1 VRDPYGGHGEIMNVV
16 EGSLELQAKD
26 CERARENKR
35 YYNISEARYCREVC
49 RFNKNGV
56 CQWEK

>member
-1 VRDPYGGHGEIMNVV
+1 LKVG
-16 EGSLELQAKD
+16 EGSLELHAKD

-35 YYNISEARYCREVC
+35 YYNISEERYCREVC